1 MPEKKSPA
9 KGKSASGGKKE
20 EEVGKV
26 NHFFN
31 NISVAIIKAGKAI
44 AKGDELHFKGATSD
58 FTQKVESMQ
67 VEKKEIEKANKGNEF
82 GMKVD
87 DRVREGDTVFRA
99 K

>member
-1 MPEKKSPA
+1 MPKKKPVPA
-9 KGKSASGGKKE
+9 KAGKE

-26 NHFFN
+26 SHFFN
-31 NISVAIIKAGKAI
+31 NISVAIVKAGKAI

-67 VEKKEIEKANKGNEF
+67 IEKKEIEKAKKGNEF

>member
-1 MPEKKSPA
+1 MPKK
-9 KGKSASGGKKE
+9 KKE

-26 NHFFN
+26 SHFFN
-31 NISVAIIKAGKAI
+31 NISVAIVKAGKAI

-67 VEKKEIEKANKGNEF
+67 IEKKEIEKAKKGNEF